1 MSCRGWHSEG
11 FFQNFNNGSIHYLPF
26 MGYKILKPFVY
37 LQHETADYNIW
48 QIFWR
53 IYGGAD
59 CQGEGESGRWTG
71 VAEDSGPFAGKVCLA
86 YSRWAI

>member
-1 MSCRGWHSEG
+1 MD
-11 FFQNFNNGSIHYLPF
+11 
-26 MGYKILKPFVY
+26 GYKILKPFVY

-59 CQGEGESGRWTG
+59 CQGEGEGGLWIG
-71 VAEDSGPFAGKVCLA
+71 VAEDSGPFAGKVCQA